1 MTRPLALGLA
11 VSLLALS
18 LAHVPVAAQQSAA
31 DRRTWLAPGQTTS
44 DDPRRVPMPDPPPPT
59 TTLVVR
65 NGRVFDGTG
74 SAVRPGTVVI
84 RGNRIDRILPADA
97 PASSWPADAQVI
109 DASGRTVLPGL
120 IDLHTHLTYFEPGV
134 SVETDADLGDATLRG
149 AERLR
154 FFLESGITSIR
165 DVASAGTAPFTL
177 KRWVAQRRIPGPR
190 VFAAGH
196 LITGLGG
203 HGGEGRTPKAYGFD
217 SIREASGPDDW
228 REAVREQFKAGADV
242 IKFASHY
249 SKPEIAAGIEE
260 AHALGLKTTVDA
272 EGVYIQWAVEAGID
286 TVEHPLPRTAET
298 VALMAKKGVVA
309 VPTIV
314 PYDYIFDQMGGYFGS
329 TSRRFG
335 FSKQSTR
342 AMLKT
347 LKDAG
352 ITLGIGTDLVVD
364 WFRYLPEPYLT
375 EAREFVAAGYT
386 PAQVLGI
393 ATKTNAQ
400 ILDMADKLGTLEPG
414 KLADVLIVD
423 GQPDVRIDDLAKVD
437 TVIRDGVV
445 AVRAGQVLIPRHV
458 PVVPP
463 KRP

>member
-11 VSLLALS
+11 VGLLALS

-242 IKFASHY
+242 IKLASHY

-286 TVEHPLPRTAET
+286 TVEHPLPRDE
-298 VALMAKKGVVA
+298 G
-309 VPTIV
+309 
-314 PYDYIFDQMGGYFGS
+314 
-329 TSRRFG
+329 
-335 FSKQSTR
+335 
-342 AMLKT
+342 
-347 LKDAG
+347 
-352 ITLGIGTDLVVD
+352 
-364 WFRYLPEPYLT
+364 
-375 EAREFVAAGYT
+375 
-386 PAQVLGI
+386 
-393 ATKTNAQ
+393 
-400 ILDMADKLGTLEPG
+400 
-414 KLADVLIVD
+414 
-423 GQPDVRIDDLAKVD
+423 
-437 TVIRDGVV
+437 
-445 AVRAGQVLIPRHV
+445 
-458 PVVPP
+458 
-463 KRP
+463 